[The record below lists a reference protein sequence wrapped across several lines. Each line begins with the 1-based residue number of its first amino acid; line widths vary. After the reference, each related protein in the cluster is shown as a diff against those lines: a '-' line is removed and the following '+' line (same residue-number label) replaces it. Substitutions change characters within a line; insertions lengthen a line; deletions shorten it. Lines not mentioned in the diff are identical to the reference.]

1 MTCHARTARPR
12 VDAPPGG
19 TAGLVEADYALWAH
33 ETAPGRMHLDLMVD
47 GMHCAGCIKRVETA
61 LEACG
66 GVIGARVNM
75 STKRVA
81 VDWHEG
87 EAEPAALARVVADLG
102 FDVRPFDTERGM
114 DAADRERG
122 RELLLALG
130 VAGFAAG
137 NVMLLSVSVWSG
149 ADDATRVLFHWLSA
163 LIATPAV
170 IFAGRPFFR
179 SALAALRS
187 GSLNMD
193 VPISLAVIL
202 ACGMSLYETM
212 QHGEQAYFDAAV
224 MLLFFLLVGRY
235 LDHMMRARAHSA
247 VAGLLSLTARG
258 AMVIGENGER
268 NYRPIADIETGMN
281 VAVAPGE
288 RVAVD
293 GTVTRG
299 TSDLD
304 ISMLTGESAPQTV
317 IPGDAVHEGTLNLTG
332 DLAIRVTARPGATL
346 LSDIIAMMEAAERN
360 KAGYVRLADA
370 AARIYAPLVH
380 GLAALAFVGWLWAS
394 GDWHM
399 ALFTAVAVLII
410 TCPCALGLAVPVVQV
425 VAGGVLFRNGIMIK
439 DGSALERL
447 AAIDTVVFDKTG
459 TLTLGRPRLVSPAVV
474 DVGMLAMSAGL
485 AAESNHPLSR
495 AIMTLAAERG
505 VAPVTV
511 EDVREHPGQGL
522 EGTVDGTPV
531 RLGSRA
537 WCGLGPDGQDPDAKP
552 GHLEL
557 CLQIGSQKPAV
568 LRFEDALRPDAAGVV
583 GRLKAQGFRVEMLS
597 GDRVET
603 VAHVAHRLGID
614 DFRAQWSPQ
623 AKAAHISALS
633 ASGHKVLVVGDGL
646 NDAPALAA
654 GYASIAPSSASDAGR
669 MAADFVF
676 LGDALRPVLVAH
688 HVSRRARRL
697 VFQNFSLAAAY
708 NTIAIPLAVM
718 GFASPLVAAIA
729 MSSSSLLVTGNA
741 LRLRL
746 GKPGGRSLPPLPKT
760 AAAGRGTDDRNAA

>member
-1 MTCHARTARPR
+1 MSCHARTTRPR
-12 VDAPPGG
+12 IADTPPGG
-19 TAGLVEADYALWAH
+19 GAGPVEADYALWAH
-33 ETAPGRMHLDLMVD
+33 ETAPGRMHLDLLVD
-47 GMHCAGCIKRVETA
+47 GMHCAGCIKRVEGA
-61 LEACG
+61 LQACD
-66 GVIGARVNM
+66 GVINARVNM
-75 STKRVA
+75 STKRVS
-81 VDWHEG
+81 VDWHDG
-87 EAEPAALARVVADLG
+87 EAEPGALAQVVAGLG
-102 FDVRPFDTERGM
+102 FDVRPFDTERGL
-114 DAADRERG
+114 DAGDRERG

-149 ADDATRVLFHWLSA
+149 ADDATRALFHWLSA
-163 LIATPAV
+163 LIAMPAV
-170 IFAGRPFFR
+170 VYAGRPFFR
-179 SALAALRS
+179 SALAALKS

-212 QHGEQAYFDAAV
+212 LHREEAYFDAAV

-235 LDHMMRARAHSA
+235 LDHMMRARANSA
-247 VAGLLSLTARG
+247 VAGLLSLTAKG
-258 AMVIGENGER
+258 ATVIDGDGGHH
-268 NYRPIADIETGMN
+268 YRPIGEIETGMI
-281 VAVAPGE
+281 VAVAPGD

-299 TSDLD
+299 SSDLD

-317 IPGDAVHEGTLNLTG
+317 TAGDTVHEGTLNLTG

-346 LSDIIAMMEAAERN
+346 LSDIITMMEAAERN

-370 AARIYAPLVH
+370 AAKVYAPLVH
-380 GLAALAFVGWLWAS
+380 GLAALAFAGWFWIT
-394 GDWHM
+394 GDWHF

-447 AAIDTVVFDKTG
+447 AVIDTVVFDKTG
-459 TLTLGRPRLVSPAVV
+459 TLTLGRPRLVSPAVL

-505 VAPVTV
+505 VTPVAV
-511 EDVREHPGQGL
+511 DDVREHTGSGL

-531 RLGSRA
+531 RLGNRA
-537 WCGLGPDGQDPDAKP
+537 WCGLTADADGSAAGPAQ
-552 GHLEL
+552 LEL
-557 CLQIGSQKPAV
+557 CLRIGSQKPAV
-568 LRFEDALRPDAAGVV
+568 LRFEDALRADAADVV
-583 GRLKAQGFRVEMLS
+583 SKLKAQGFRVEMLS
-597 GDRVET
+597 GDRLET
-603 VAHVAHRLGID
+603 VSHVAEQLGIED
-614 DFRAQWSPQ
+614 YRAQWSPQ
-623 AKAAHISALS
+623 SKAAHISALR
-633 ASGHKVLVVGDGL
+633 AAGKKVLVVGDGL

-654 GYASIAPSSASDAGR
+654 GYASMAPSSASDTGR

-676 LGDALRPVLVAH
+676 LGDALRPVLLAH
-688 HVSRRARRL
+688 DISRRSRRL
-697 VFQNFSLAAAY
+697 VLQNFGLAATY

-729 MSSSSLLVTGNA
+729 MSSSSLLVIGNA

-746 GKPGGRSLPPLPKT
+746 GTKPGEASPPSRDET
-760 AAAGRGTDDRNAA
+760 SVRIGGRNAA